1 MAGSKESLQFN
12 RFEIISNE
20 DGKSIDLRSGT
31 PRIEYRE
38 SVFVPYVTITAAI
51 VDTGNAAAAPE
62 EASGTISVLNSIKCQ
77 GTETILF
84 NIEDGRGNKIKLD
97 KPNDL
102 RVDETNLITE
112 SFKSTSFI
120 MTVVSKEAYD
130 NSLLET
136 RCRTNYSGKISDI
149 AQTIIK
155 QNLKSNKKIFVDGT
169 ENSLSQFGK
178 DRYPFEMLLSL
189 QKMSIP
195 TIQNSKGESAK
206 GKMAGYLFWQ
216 TSEGFHFK
224 SLDKLFDKNGKTIKR
239 YVFNHKVDSQKIPN
253 GYDDKILYHRVNR
266 TTQGLQQ
273 FYSGA
278 FGTVLEVYDEV
289 TKTYTKAAPFT
300 AKEKGNGIIA
310 AKTLPVV
317 NPEYKDKATVR
328 IVAQAAKGQLVVPG
342 DSYKSQNEK
351 KTTPNFVVEEILQQS
366 RQNYR
371 QKFNMS
377 VDIII
382 PADFSLHAGDL
393 VYCDFPQPTTTKTIK
408 PTPVYSGIYMIS
420 DLCHFGTR
428 SKTFTGLHLVR
439 DSYGK

>member
-1 MAGSKESLQFN
+1 MTGSKESLQFN
-12 RFEIISNE
+12 RFEIIANE
-20 DGKSIDLRSGT
+20 DGKSVDLRSGT

-51 VDTGNAAAAPE
+51 VDTGNAASAKSQN
-62 EASGTISVLNSIKCQ
+62 EAYGTISVLNSIKCQ
-77 GTETILF
+77 GTEKILF

-97 KPNDL
+97 KDSDL
-102 RVDETNLITE
+102 RVDMTNLVTE

-120 MTVVSKEAYD
+120 LTVVSKEAYD
-130 NSLLET
+130 NTLLDN
-136 RCRTNYSGKISDI
+136 RCRINYSGKISDI

-155 QNLKSNKKIFVDGT
+155 QTLKSNRKVFVDDT
-169 ENSLSQFGK
+169 ENTLSQFGN
-178 DRYPFEMLLSL
+178 DRFPFEMLLDL
-189 QKMSIP
+189 QKLSIP
-195 TIQNSKGESAK
+195 NIQNAK

-224 SLDKLFDKNGKTIKR
+224 SLDKLFDKTGKTIKK
-239 YVFNHKVDSQKIPN
+239 YILNHKVDSETVPV
-253 GYDDKILYHRVNR
+253 GYDDKILYHRANR

-289 TKTYTKAAPFT
+289 TKTYTKATPFT

-317 NPEYKDKATVR
+317 NPDYKDKATVR
-328 IVAQAAKGQLVVPG
+328 LVAQKAKGQLVIPG
-342 DSYKSQNEK
+342 DSVTEQVK
-351 KTTPNFVVEEILQQS
+351 KTDKENFSVEEIFQQAK
-366 RQNYR
+366 QNYR

-408 PTPVYSGIYMIS
+408 PSPVSSGIYMIS

>member
-1 MAGSKESLQFN
+1 MTGSKESLQFN
-12 RFEIISNE
+12 RFEIIANE
-20 DGKSIDLRSGT
+20 DGKSVDLRSGT

-51 VDTGNAAAAPE
+51 VDTGNAIAE
-62 EASGTISVLNSIKCQ
+62 DSKEASGTISVLNSIKCQ
-77 GTETILF
+77 GTEKILF
-84 NIEDGRGNKIKLD
+84 NIEDGRGNKIRLD
-97 KPNDL
+97 KDSDL
-102 RVDETNLITE
+102 RVDTTNLVTE

-120 MTVVSKEAYD
+120 LTVVSKEAYD
-130 NSLLET
+130 NTLLDN
-136 RCRTNYSGKISDI
+136 RCRINYSGKISDI
-149 AQTIIK
+149 AQTVIK
-155 QNLKSNKKIFVDGT
+155 QTLKSNKKVYVDDT
-169 ENSLSQFGK
+169 ENTLSQFGN
-178 DRYPFEMLLSL
+178 DRYPFEMLLDI
-189 QKMSIP
+189 QKLSIP
-195 TIQNSKGESAK
+195 NIQNAK

-224 SLDKLFDKNGKTIKR
+224 SLDKLFDKTGKTIKK
-239 YVFNHKVDSQKIPN
+239 YILNHKVDSETVPA
-253 GYDDKILYHRVNR
+253 GYDDKILYHRANR
-266 TTQGLQQ
+266 TTQALQQ

-278 FGTVLEVYDEV
+278 FGTVLEVWDPV
-289 TKTYTKAAPFT
+289 TQTYTKAAPFT

-317 NPEYKDKATVR
+317 NSEYKDKTTKR
-328 IVAQAAKGQLVVPG
+328 IVTQAAKGQLVVPG
-342 DSYKSQNEK
+342 DSYTTQNEK

-393 VYCDFPQPTTTKTIK
+393 VHCDFPQPTTIKTVRES
-408 PTPVYSGIYMIS
+408 PVSSGIYMIS

-428 SKTFTGLHLVR
+428 SSTFTGLHLVR

>member
-1 MAGSKESLQFN
+1 MTGSKESLQFN
-12 RFEIISNE
+12 RFEIIANE
-20 DGKSIDLRSGT
+20 DGKSVDLRSGT

-38 SVFVPYVTITAAI
+38 SVFVPYVTITAVI
-51 VDTGNAAAAPE
+51 VDTGNAIADSN

-77 GTETILF
+77 GTEKILF
-84 NIEDGRGNKIKLD
+84 DIQDGRGNRIKLD
-97 KPNDL
+97 KDSDL
-102 RVDETNLITE
+102 RVDSTNLVTE

-130 NSLLET
+130 NTLLEN
-136 RCRTNYSGKISDI
+136 RCRINYSGKLSDL
-149 AQTIIK
+149 AQIIIK
-155 QNLKSNKKIFVDGT
+155 RTLKSNKKINVDET
-169 ENSLSQFGK
+169 LNTISEFGK
-178 DRYPFEMLLSL
+178 DRYPFEMLLYL
-189 QKMSIP
+189 QKLSIP
-195 TIQNSKGESAK
+195 NIQNAK

-224 SLDKLFDKNGKTIKR
+224 SLDKLFDKTGKTIKK
-239 YVFNHKVDSQKIPN
+239 YILNHKVDSQAVPY
-253 GYDDKILYHRVNR
+253 GYDDKILYHRANR
-266 TTQGLQQ
+266 TSQGLQQ

-278 FGTVLEVYDEV
+278 FGTVLEVYDDV

-310 AKTLPVV
+310 AKTLPKV
-317 NPEYKDKATVR
+317 NPEYEDKATVR
-328 IVAQAAKGQLVVPG
+328 IVTKRAKGQLVVPG
-342 DSYKSQNEK
+342 DSVKKQVEK
-351 KTTPNFVVEEILQQS
+351 TEVENFTVEEIFQQS

-393 VYCDFPQPTTTKTIK
+393 VHCDFSQPTTVKTLQ
-408 PTPVYSGIYMIS
+408 PSPVSSGIYMIS

>member
-1 MAGSKESLQFN
+1 MAGSHESLQFN

-20 DGKSIDLRSGT
+20 NGKSIDLRSGT

-38 SVFVPYVTITAAI
+38 SIFVPYVTITAAI
-51 VDTGNAAAAPE
+51 VDTGNASAARG
-62 EASGTISVLNSIKCQ
+62 EASGTISVLNAIKCQ

-84 NIEDGRGNKIKLD
+84 NIEDKRGNKIKLD
-97 KPNDL
+97 KPEDL
-102 RVDETNLITE
+102 RTDTTSVITE

-130 NSLLET
+130 NTLLET

-155 QNLKSNKKIFVDGT
+155 QTLKSNKKINVDET
-169 ENSLSQFGK
+169 LNTLSEFGK
-178 DRYPFEMLLSL
+178 DRYPFEMLLYL
-189 QKMSIP
+189 QKLGIP
-195 TIQNSKGESAK
+195 NIQNAK

-216 TSEGFHFK
+216 TSEGFQFK
-224 SLDKLFDKNGKTIKR
+224 SLDKLFDKTGKTIKR
-239 YVFNHKVDSQKIPN
+239 YILNHKVDNETIPF
-253 GYDDKILYHRVNR
+253 GYDDKILYHRANR

-278 FGTVLEVYDEV
+278 FGTILEVYDEV

-328 IVAQAAKGQLVVPG
+328 IVTQKAKGQLVVPG
-342 DSYKSQNEK
+342 DSIKEQVK
-351 KTTPNFVVEEILQQS
+351 KTDKENFNVEEILQQS

-393 VYCDFPQPTTTKTIK
+393 VYCDFPQPTTVKTIR
-408 PTPVYSGIYMIS
+408 PTPINSGIYMIS
-420 DLCHFGTR
+420 DLCHFGNR
-428 SKTFTGLHLVR
+428 SSTFTGLHLVR
-439 DSYGK
+439 DSYGKYGK

>member
-1 MAGSKESLQFN
+1 MTGSKESLQFN

-20 DGKSIDLRSGT
+20 NGKSVDLRSGT

-51 VDTGNAAAAPE
+51 VDTGGAGADE
-62 EASGTISVLNSIKCQ
+62 GKEAVGTIGVLDLLKCQ

-84 NIEDGRGNKIKLD
+84 NIEDGRGNKIRLD
-97 KPNDL
+97 KPADL
-102 RVDETNLITE
+102 RTDITNTISE
-112 SFKSTSFI
+112 SFKKTSFI
-120 MTVVSKEAYD
+120 MTAVSKEAYD
-130 NSLLET
+130 NTLLEN
-136 RCRTNYSGKISDI
+136 RCRTSYSGKISDI

-155 QNLKSNKKIFVDGT
+155 QTLKSNKKIFIDDT
-169 ENSLSQFGK
+169 ENTLSDLGK
-178 DRYPFEMLLSL
+178 DRYPFQMLLDL
-189 QKMSIP
+189 QKLSIP
-195 TIQNSKGESAK
+195 NIQNAK

-224 SLDKLFDKNGKTIKR
+224 SLDKLFDKTGKKIKKYVLNHAVDRETIP
-239 YVFNHKVDSQKIPN
+239 F
-253 GYDDKILYHRVNR
+253 GYDDKILYHYANR
-266 TTQGLQQ
+266 RSQGLQQ
-273 FYSGA
+273 FHSGA
-278 FGTVLEVYDEV
+278 FGTLLEVYDDV

-310 AKTLPVV
+310 ASTLPKV
-317 NPEYKDKATVR
+317 NKDYEDKATVR
-328 IVAQAAKGQLVVPG
+328 LFAQKAKGQTVIPG
-342 DSYKSQNEK
+342 SSIQEQIE
-351 KTTPNFVVEEILQQS
+351 KTTEENYVVEEILQQA

-393 VYCDFPQPTTTKTIK
+393 VHCDFPQPSTKKTVRESPIS
-408 PTPVYSGIYMIS
+408 SGIYMIS